1 MSRDLQTTHTRRG
14 GRDSAFRPIAL
25 ALLGV
30 WTLTAA
36 ATAQQASY
44 PIYTQDDFV
53 KTMKS
58 VGQNFGA
65 INTAIAANDFEE
77 AKGRVVRSREQLATT
92 VTFWR
97 KNKKEDAIKMWRA
110 AIAKMDELDTALSAE
125 KRRQGCGLCTRE
137 AGGRDLQR
145 LPRPIPR
152 AGSDDEGLPI
162 EARFGAIAPTPGLA
176 RQTFRQTLRFS
187 SLPLLSPNLSTFTP
201 RRSSSVT

>member
-1 MSRDLQTTHTRRG
+1 MSRDRQPTHTQRR
-14 GRDSAFRPIAL
+14 GRDSAFRPIAF
-25 ALLGV
+25 ALLGF

-36 ATAQQASY
+36 AAAQQSSY

-97 KNKKEDAIKMWRA
+97 KNKKEDAVKMWRA
-110 AIAKMDELDTALSAE
+110 AITKMDELDTALSAE
-125 KRRQGCGLCTRE
+125 NVDKDAASALVKQVGAACAACHAQYRE
-137 AGGRDLQR
+137 QDPTTKAYR
-145 LPRPIPR
+145 LKP
-152 AGSDDEGLPI
+152 GSV
-162 EARFGAIAPTPGLA
+162 
-176 RQTFRQTLRFS
+176 Q
-187 SLPLLSPNLSTFTP
+187 
-201 RRSSSVT
+201 

>member
-1 MSRDLQTTHTRRG
+1 MSSDLPTTRTRRG

-25 ALLGV
+25 AVLALS
-30 WTLTAA
+30 TIAAA
-36 ATAQQASY
+36 ATAQQSEY

-65 INTAIAANDFEE
+65 INTALTANDFEE

-110 AIAKMDELDTALSAE
+110 AISKMDELDTALSAE
-125 KRRQGCGLCTRE
+125 NVDKDAAAALVKQVGAACGACHAQYRE
-137 AGGRDLQR
+137 QDPATKVYR
-145 LPRPIPR
+145 LKP
-152 AGSDDEGLPI
+152 GSV
-162 EARFGAIAPTPGLA
+162 
-176 RQTFRQTLRFS
+176 Q
-187 SLPLLSPNLSTFTP
+187 
-201 RRSSSVT
+201 